1 MQIIEIQQNIEN
13 LTLSVGRK
21 PLEIM
26 PIAESGS
33 ARKYFR
39 IVTETGSLIGTYSE
53 NTEENEAFFA
63 FSRHFRDL
71 GLNVPEVLAVND
83 DKTCYLQSDF
93 GDDNLFAHVQ
103 KALATA
109 GPSTFPMVS
118 GTTKSGTTAFMDD
131 KLIELYKKALSHL
144 VKLQV
149 LGHQGLDY
157 SKAYPTECFDRQSI
171 LDDLN
176 YFKYYF
182 VKPHEEIDF
191 NETRLNRD
199 FSAFADF
206 VSQAPCDFFMYRDF
220 QSRNIMVKDN
230 DLYFIDFQ
238 GGRKG
243 PLNYDVVSLLY
254 QVKAQ
259 IPQAVRD
266 ELVLFYK
273 SELSRHL
280 NPEEVRF
287 DLYQPYFVYLR
298 LLQVLGAY
306 GFRGL
311 IQKKSHFIE
320 SIPYAL
326 KELKTWNESH
336 PLNNYPELQ
345 NVITQLSTLNSKL
358 STLNSKLPTLNSK
371 LSTLNSKLPTLNS
384 QLSTLNSQLP
394 TDPQLSTLNSKLPTL
409 NSQLTVTINS
419 FSFRKGYPNDF
430 SGNGGGFV
438 FDCRALPNPG
448 REPEFK
454 AKTGRDWE
462 VIDYLMAKPPV
473 HVFLDHVKG
482 IVSQSVENYKERHFS
497 HLMVSFGCT
506 GGQHRSVF
514 FAQTIYEWLKKTYPD
529 IHLILNHIERKIK
542 EEHNA

>member
-1 MQIIEIQQNIEN
+1 MQPIDIQSILADLTRSIGVNPIEI
-13 LTLSVGRK
+13 L
-21 PLEIM
+21 PM
-26 PIAESGS
+26 AESGS

-39 IVTETGSLIGTYSE
+39 IVTETRSLIGTYS
-53 NTEENEAFFA
+53 NNVEENEAFLTFCK
-63 FSRHFRDL
+63 HFHDI
-71 GLNVPEVLAVND
+71 GLNVPEVLAVNEEQ
-83 DKTCYLQSDF
+83 TCYLQSDF

-103 KALATA
+103 RTLTA
-109 GPSTFPMVS
+109 GGYGENVI
-118 GTTKSGTTAFMDD
+118 G
-131 KLIELYKKALSHL
+131 LYKKALQHL
-144 VKLQV
+144 VKFQC
-149 LGHQGLDY
+149 LGHHGLDY
-157 SKAYPTECFDRQSI
+157 GKAYPTPSFDRQAI

-199 FSAFADF
+199 FNAFADF
-206 VSQAPCDFFMYRDF
+206 VSQAPDGFFMYRDF
-220 QSRNIMVKDN
+220 QSRNIMVKGN

-259 IPQAVRD
+259 MPQNLRDDLIEYYKMELAHFVDPDAV
-266 ELVLFYK
+266 K
-273 SELSRHL
+273 
-280 NPEEVRF
+280 F

-326 KELKTWNESH
+326 KELRVWNETH
-336 PLNNYPELQ
+336 PLNDYPELQ
-345 NVITQLSTLNSKL
+345 NVIHQLPTLNYPLTLNSKL
-358 STLNSKLPTLNSK
+358 STPNSKL
-371 LSTLNSKLPTLNS
+371 
-384 QLSTLNSQLP
+384 
-394 TDPQLSTLNSKLPTL
+394 
-409 NSQLTVTINS
+409 TVTVNS
-419 FSFRKGYPNDF
+419 FSFKKGYPADF

-454 AKTGRDWE
+454 TKTGRDWE
-462 VIDYLMAKPPV
+462 VIDYLMAKPQV

-482 IVSQSVENYKERHFS
+482 IVSQSVDNYRERHFS

-514 FAQTIYEWLKKTYPD
+514 FAQTIYEWLKKEYPD
-529 IHLILNHIERKIK
+529 IHLKLNHIERKIM

>member
-1 MQIIEIQQNIEN
+1 MQIPDIQNILAE
-13 LTLSVGRK
+13 LTRSTGET
-21 PLEIM
+21 PNEIL

-39 IVTETGSLIGTYSE
+39 IVTDKRSLIGTYSS
-53 NTEENEAFFA
+53 NIEENEAFLC
-63 FSRHFRDL
+63 FSKHFHDL
-71 GLNVPEVLAVND
+71 GLNVPEVFAVNAER
-83 DKTCYLQSDF
+83 TCYLQSDF

-103 KALATA
+103 KALVA
-109 GPSTFPMVS
+109 GGFGENNV
-118 GTTKSGTTAFMDD
+118 
-131 KLIELYKKALSHL
+131 ELYKKALSHL

-157 SKAYPTECFDRQSI
+157 SKAYPTERFDRQAI
-171 LDDLN
+171 IDDLN

-191 NETRLNRD
+191 NETRLGKD
-199 FSAFADF
+199 FEAFADF

-220 QSRNIMVKDN
+220 QSRNIMVKDGE
-230 DLYFIDFQ
+230 LFFIDFQ

-259 IPQAVRD
+259 IPQVTRD
-266 ELVLFYK
+266 ELVENYK
-273 SELSRHL
+273 AELSQYMS
-280 NPEEVRF
+280 PDAVKF
-287 DLYQPYFVYLR
+287 DTYQPYFVYLR
-298 LLQVLGAY
+298 LMQVLGAY

-326 KELKTWNESH
+326 REIETLSKVT
-336 PLNNYPELQ
+336 PLTDYPELQ
-345 NVITQLSTLNSKL
+345 SVI
-358 STLNSKLPTLNSK
+358 
-371 LSTLNSKLPTLNS
+371 S
-384 QLSTLNSQLP
+384 QLN
-394 TDPQLSTLNSKLPTL
+394 KLDAKYAALIAPPAGK
-409 NSQLTVTINS
+409 LTVTINS
-419 FSFRKGYPNDF
+419 FSFKKGYPADF
-430 SGNGGGFV
+430 SGNGGGYV

-448 REPEFK
+448 REPQFK
-454 AKTGRDWE
+454 TKTGRDWE

-482 IVSQSVENYKERHFS
+482 IVGQSVDNYRERHFS
-497 HLMVSFGCT
+497 NLMVSFGCT

-514 FAQTIYEWLKKTYPD
+514 FAQTIYDWLKATYPD
-529 IHLILNHIERKIK
+529 IHLKLNHIERKIT

>member
-1 MQIIEIQQNIEN
+1 MQTPDIQNILAE
-13 LTLSVGRK
+13 LTRSIGETPKDIL
-21 PLEIM
+21 

-39 IVTETGSLIGTYSE
+39 IITDSKSLIGTFSS
-53 NTEENEAFFA
+53 NIEENEAFLT
-63 FSRHFRDL
+63 FSKHFHEL
-71 GLNVPEVLAVND
+71 GLNVPEVFAVNEE
-83 DKTCYLQSDF
+83 KTCYLQSDF

-103 KALATA
+103 KALMSNG
-109 GPSTFPMVS
+109 GPSTGS
-118 GTTKSGTTAFMDD
+118 GALGENV
-131 KLIELYKKALSHL
+131 IELYKKALCHL

-157 SKAYPTECFDRQSI
+157 SKAYPTERFDRQAI
-171 LDDLN
+171 IDDLN

-191 NETRLNRD
+191 NETRLGKD
-199 FSAFADF
+199 FESFADF

-220 QSRNIMVKDN
+220 QSRNIMVKDGE
-230 DLYFIDFQ
+230 LYFIDFQ

-259 IPQAVRD
+259 IPQATRD
-266 ELVLFYK
+266 ELVEYYK
-273 SELSRHL
+273 AELSQYMS
-280 NPEEVRF
+280 PEAVKF
-287 DLYQPYFVYLR
+287 DTYQPYFVYLR
-298 LLQVLGAY
+298 LMQVLGAY

-326 KELKTWNESH
+326 KELKTWNEDH
-336 PLNNYPELQ
+336 PLNKYPELQ
-345 NVITQLSTLNSKL
+345 HVLSQLSTLNYPL
-358 STLNSKLPTLNSK
+358 
-371 LSTLNSKLPTLNS
+371 TLNS
-384 QLSTLNSQLP
+384 QLSTLNSR
-394 TDPQLSTLNSKLPTL
+394 
-409 NSQLTVTINS
+409 LTVTINS
-419 FSFRKGYPNDF
+419 FSFKKGYPNDF

-454 AKTGRDWE
+454 TKTGRDWE

-497 HLMVSFGCT
+497 NLMVSFGCT

-514 FAQTIYEWLKKTYPD
+514 FAQTIYEWLKTTYPD
-529 IHLILNHIERKIK
+529 IHLKLNHIERKIT
-542 EEHNA
+542 EETGL

>member
-1 MQIIEIQQNIEN
+1 MQTPDIQNILAE
-13 LTLSVGRK
+13 LTRSISETPV
-21 PLEIM
+21 EIL
-26 PIAESGS
+26 PIAASGS
-33 ARKYFR
+33 ARKYYR
-39 IVTETGSLIGTYSE
+39 VVTDKRTLIGTYSE
-53 NTEENEAFFA
+53 NREENEAFLT
-63 FSRHFRDL
+63 FSKHFHDL
-71 GLNVPEVLAVND
+71 GLNVPEVLAVNG

-103 KALATA
+103 KSLMA
-109 GPSTFPMVS
+109 GSFGDNV
-118 GTTKSGTTAFMDD
+118 
-131 KLIELYKKALSHL
+131 IELYKKALSHL

-157 SKAYPTECFDRQSI
+157 TKAYPTERFDRQAI
-171 LDDLN
+171 IDDLN

-191 NETRLNRD
+191 NETRLGKD
-199 FSAFADF
+199 FEAFSDF

-220 QSRNIMVKDN
+220 QSRNIMVKDGE
-230 DLYFIDFQ
+230 LYFIDFQ

-254 QVKAQ
+254 QVKAR

-266 ELVLFYK
+266 ELVKYYK
-273 SELSRHL
+273 TELSQYMS
-280 NPEEVRF
+280 PEAVKF
-287 DLYQPYFVYLR
+287 DTYQPYFVYLR
-298 LLQVLGAY
+298 LMQVLGAY

-326 KELKTWNESH
+326 KEIEALSKVT
-336 PLNNYPELQ
+336 PLTAYPELQ
-345 NVITQLSTLNSKL
+345 SVI
-358 STLNSKLPTLNSK
+358 
-371 LSTLNSKLPTLNS
+371 S
-384 QLSTLNSQLP
+384 QLN
-394 TDPQLSTLNSKLPTL
+394 KLDAKYAALIAPPAGK
-409 NSQLTVTINS
+409 LTVTINS
-419 FSFRKGYPNDF
+419 FSFKKGYPADF
-430 SGNGGGFV
+430 SGNGGGYV

-448 REPEFK
+448 REPQFK
-454 AKTGRDWE
+454 TKTGRDWE

-482 IVSQSVENYKERHFS
+482 IVGQSVDNYRERHFS
-497 HLMVSFGCT
+497 NLMVSFGCT

-514 FAQTIYEWLKKTYPD
+514 FAQTIYDWLKATYPD
-529 IHLILNHIERKIK
+529 IHLKLNHIERKIT

>member
-1 MQIIEIQQNIEN
+1 MQSTDIQNILAE
-13 LTLSVGRK
+13 LTHSLSETPNDIV
-21 PLEIM
+21 
-26 PIAESGS
+26 PIAASGS
-33 ARKYFR
+33 ARKYYR
-39 IVTETGSLIGTYSE
+39 IITDKRTLIGTYSE
-53 NTEENEAFFA
+53 NTEENEAFLT
-63 FSRHFRDL
+63 FSKHFHDL
-71 GLNVPEVLAVND
+71 GLNVPEVFAVNKE
-83 DKTCYLQSDF
+83 KTCYLQSDF

-103 KALATA
+103 RSLIANG
-109 GPSTFPMVS
+109 GPSTGS
-118 GTTKSGTTAFMDD
+118 GTLTSFSENV
-131 KLIELYKKALSHL
+131 IELYKQALRHL

-149 LGHQGLDY
+149 LGHKGLDY
-157 SKAYPTECFDRQSI
+157 SKAYPTERFDRQAI
-171 LDDLN
+171 IDDLN

-191 NETRLNRD
+191 NETRLGKD
-199 FSAFADF
+199 FETFADF

-220 QSRNIMVKDN
+220 QSRNIMVKDGE
-230 DLYFIDFQ
+230 LYFIDFQ

-259 IPQAVRD
+259 IPQVVRD
-266 ELVLFYK
+266 ELIQYYK
-273 SELSRHL
+273 EELKQFVG
-280 NPEEVRF
+280 PEEVKF
-287 DLYQPYFVYLR
+287 DTYQPYFVYLR

-326 KELKTWNESH
+326 KELKTWNEKH
-336 PLNNYPELQ
+336 PLSAYPELQ
-345 NVITQLSTLNSKL
+345 NTISQLSTLNYPLPTDSKL
-358 STLNSKLPTLNSK
+358 STLNSKL
-371 LSTLNSKLPTLNS
+371 
-384 QLSTLNSQLP
+384 
-394 TDPQLSTLNSKLPTL
+394 
-409 NSQLTVTINS
+409 TVTVNS
-419 FSFRKGYPNDF
+419 FSFKKGYPNDF

-454 AKTGRDWE
+454 TKTGRDWE

-473 HVFLDHVKG
+473 HIFLDHVKA
-482 IVSQSVENYKERHFS
+482 IVGQSVDNYRERHFS
-497 HLMVSFGCT
+497 NLMLSFGCT

-514 FAQTIYEWLKKTYPD
+514 FAQTIYEWLKSTYPD
-529 IHLILNHIERKIK
+529 IHVVVNHIERKIK

>member
-1 MQIIEIQQNIEN
+1 MQPSEIQNILAE
-13 LTLSVGRK
+13 LTRSIGEAPKDIL
-21 PLEIM
+21 

-39 IVTETGSLIGTYSE
+39 IITDKRSLIGTYSS
-53 NTEENEAFFA
+53 NIEENEAFLC
-63 FSRHFRDL
+63 FSKHFHDL
-71 GLNVPEVLAVND
+71 GLNVPEVFAVNEE
-83 DKTCYLQSDF
+83 KTCYLQSDF

-103 KALATA
+103 KALMA
-109 GPSTFPMVS
+109 GGF
-118 GTTKSGTTAFMDD
+118 GENN
-131 KLIELYKKALSHL
+131 IELYKKALSHL

-149 LGHQGLDY
+149 RGHQGLDY
-157 SKAYPTECFDRQSI
+157 TKAYPTERFDRQAI
-171 LDDLN
+171 IDDLN

-191 NETRLNRD
+191 NETRLGKD
-199 FSAFADF
+199 FEAFADF

-230 DLYFIDFQ
+230 ELYFIDFQ

-266 ELVLFYK
+266 ELVQYYK
-273 SELSRHL
+273 EELKKYV
-280 NPEEVRF
+280 NPEDVGF
-287 DLYQPYFVYLR
+287 DTYQPYFVYLR
-298 LLQVLGAY
+298 LMQVLGAY

-326 KELKTWNESH
+326 HEIEALSKAT
-336 PLNNYPELQ
+336 PLTAYPELQ
-345 NVITQLSTLNSKL
+345 SVI
-358 STLNSKLPTLNSK
+358 
-371 LSTLNSKLPTLNS
+371 S
-384 QLSTLNSQLP
+384 QLNKL
-394 TDPQLSTLNSKLPTL
+394 DSKYAALIAPPAGK
-409 NSQLTVTINS
+409 LTVTINS
-419 FSFRKGYPNDF
+419 FSFKKGYPADF

-454 AKTGRDWE
+454 TKTGRDWE

-473 HVFLDHVKG
+473 HVFLDHVKAVIG
-482 IVSQSVENYKERHFS
+482 QSVDNYIERHFS
-497 HLMVSFGCT
+497 NLMVSFGCT

-514 FAQTIYEWLKKTYPD
+514 FAQTIYEWLKATYPD
-529 IHLILNHIERKIK
+529 IHLKLNHIERKIT
-542 EEHNA
+542 EETGL

>member
-1 MQIIEIQQNIEN
+1 MQTLDIQNILAE
-13 LTLSVGRK
+13 LTHSIGETPKDIL
-21 PLEIM
+21 

-39 IVTETGSLIGTYSE
+39 IITDNKSLMGTFS
-53 NTEENEAFFA
+53 NNVEENEAFLA
-63 FSRHFRDL
+63 FSKHFHDL
-71 GLNVPEVLAVND
+71 GLNVPEVFAVNEER
-83 DKTCYLQSDF
+83 TCYLQSDF

-103 KALATA
+103 KALIASS
-109 GPSTFPMVS
+109 GPSTLRGAS
-118 GTTKSGTTAFMDD
+118 GTAGSGTFTSDSRFASLRGTKQSRLDGPSTGSGTFDENV
-131 KLIELYKKALSHL
+131 IELYKKVLSHL

-157 SKAYPTECFDRQSI
+157 SKAYPTERFDRQAI
-171 LDDLN
+171 IDDLN

-191 NETRLNRD
+191 NETRLGKD
-199 FSAFADF
+199 FEAFADF

-220 QSRNIMVKDN
+220 QSRNIMVKDGE
-230 DLYFIDFQ
+230 LYFIDFQ

-259 IPQAVRD
+259 IPQAIRD
-266 ELVLFYK
+266 ELVGYYK
-273 SELSRHL
+273 TELSQYMS
-280 NPEEVRF
+280 PEAVKF
-287 DLYQPYFVYLR
+287 DTYQPYFVYLR
-298 LLQVLGAY
+298 LMQVLGAY

-326 KELKTWNESH
+326 KELKVWNEKY
-336 PLNNYPELQ
+336 PLNEYPETQ
-345 NVITQLSTLNSKL
+345 NIISQLSTLNYPLPTDSKL
-358 STLNSKLPTLNSK
+358 STLNSKL
-371 LSTLNSKLPTLNS
+371 
-384 QLSTLNSQLP
+384 
-394 TDPQLSTLNSKLPTL
+394 
-409 NSQLTVTINS
+409 TVTINS
-419 FSFRKGYPNDF
+419 FSFKKGYPADF

-454 AKTGRDWE
+454 TKTGRDWE
-462 VIDYLMAKPPV
+462 AIDYLMAKPPV

-482 IVSQSVENYKERHFS
+482 IVGQSVDNYRERHFS
-497 HLMVSFGCT
+497 NLMVSFGCT

-514 FAQTIYEWLKKTYPD
+514 FAQTIYEWLKATYPD
-529 IHLILNHIERKIK
+529 IHLKLNHIERKIT
-542 EEHNA
+542 EETSL

>member
-1 MQIIEIQQNIEN
+1 MQPIEIQNILAE
-13 LTLSVGRK
+13 LTRSIGET
-21 PLEIM
+21 PIEIL
-26 PIAESGS
+26 PIAASGS
-33 ARKYFR
+33 ARKYYR
-39 IVTETGSLIGTYSE
+39 IFTERRSMIGTYSE
-53 NTEENEAFFA
+53 NTEETKAFLA
-63 FSRHFRDL
+63 FSRHFHDL
-71 GLNVPEVLAVND
+71 GLNVPEVFAVNKE
-83 DKTCYLQSDF
+83 KTCYLQSDF

-103 KALATA
+103 KSLMANV
-109 GPSTFPMVS
+109 GPSTGSETLISLGENV
-118 GTTKSGTTAFMDD
+118 
-131 KLIELYKKALSHL
+131 IELYKKALKHL
-144 VKLQV
+144 VRFQCI
-149 LGHQGLDY
+149 GHQGLDY
-157 SKAYPTECFDRQSI
+157 SKAYPTERFDRQGI

-182 VKPHEEIDF
+182 VKPHEEIEF
-191 NETRLNRD
+191 NEARLGKD
-199 FSAFADF
+199 FEAFADF

-230 DLYFIDFQ
+230 ELYFIDFQ

-259 IPQAVRD
+259 MPQATRD
-266 ELVLFYK
+266 ELIQYYK
-273 SELSRHL
+273 EELKPFV
-280 NPEEVRF
+280 NPDEVKF

-320 SIPYAL
+320 SIPFAL
-326 KELKTWNESH
+326 KELKTWNEKH
-336 PLNNYPELQ
+336 PLTDYPELQ
-345 NVITQLSTLNSKL
+345 HILSQLSTLNY
-358 STLNSKLPTLNSK
+358 PT
-371 LSTLNSKLPTLNS
+371 TLNS
-384 QLSTLNSQLP
+384 QLSTLNS
-394 TDPQLSTLNSKLPTL
+394 KLTI
-409 NSQLTVTINS
+409 TINS

-454 AKTGRDWE
+454 TKTGRDWE

-514 FAQTIYEWLKKTYPD
+514 FAQTIYEWLKTAYPD
-529 IHLILNHIERKIK
+529 INLKLNHIERKIK
-542 EEHNA
+542 EERNA

>member
-1 MQIIEIQQNIEN
+1 MQSNEIQNILAE
-13 LTLSVGRK
+13 LTRSLDETPIDIV
-21 PLEIM
+21 
-26 PIAESGS
+26 PIAASGS
-33 ARKYFR
+33 ARKYYR
-39 IVTETGSLIGTYSE
+39 IVTEKRTLIGTYSE
-53 NTEENEAFFA
+53 NTEENEAFLT
-63 FSRHFRDL
+63 FSKHFHDL
-71 GLNVPEVLAVND
+71 GLNVPEVFAVNEE
-83 DKTCYLQSDF
+83 KTCYLQSDF

-103 KALATA
+103 RSLMASSF
-109 GPSTFPMVS
+109 GENV
-118 GTTKSGTTAFMDD
+118 
-131 KLIELYKKALSHL
+131 IELYKKALSHL

-149 LGHQGLDY
+149 LGHKDLDY
-157 SKAYPTECFDRQSI
+157 SKAYPTERFDRQAI

-191 NETRLNRD
+191 NETRLGKD
-199 FSAFADF
+199 FEAFADF

-220 QSRNIMVKDN
+220 QSRNIMVKD
-230 DLYFIDFQ
+230 DELYFIDFQ

-259 IPQAVRD
+259 IPQPVRD
-266 ELVLFYK
+266 ALIQYYKEELKQFV
-273 SELSRHL
+273 
-280 NPEEVRF
+280 NPEEVKF
-287 DLYQPYFVYLR
+287 DTYQPYFVYLR

-326 KELKTWNESH
+326 KEIQALAKAQPMND
-336 PLNNYPELQ
+336 YPELQ
-345 NVITQLSTLNSKL
+345 HIIQQFGKIEQRYQTILQP
-358 STLNSKLPTLNSK
+358 PTGK
-371 LSTLNSKLPTLNS
+371 
-384 QLSTLNSQLP
+384 
-394 TDPQLSTLNSKLPTL
+394 
-409 NSQLTVTINS
+409 LTVTVNS
-419 FSFRKGYPNDF
+419 FSFKKGYPNDF

-454 AKTGRDWE
+454 TKTGRDWE

-473 HVFLDHVKG
+473 HVFLDHVKA
-482 IVSQSVENYKERHFS
+482 IVGQSVDNYRERHFS
-497 HLMVSFGCT
+497 NLMVSFGCT

-514 FAQTIYEWLKKTYPD
+514 FAQTIYEWLKTTYPD
-529 IHLILNHIERKIK
+529 IHIIVNHIERKIK

>member
-1 MQIIEIQQNIEN
+1 MQPTEIQNILAE
-13 LTLSVGRK
+13 LTRSLGEMPVDI
-21 PLEIM
+21 L
-26 PIAESGS
+26 PIAASGS
-33 ARKYFR
+33 ARKYYR
-39 IVTETGSLIGTYSE
+39 ILTDKRTLIGTYSE
-53 NTEENEAFFA
+53 NTEENEAFLT
-63 FSRHFRDL
+63 FSKHFHDL
-71 GLNVPEVLAVND
+71 GLNVPEVFAVNEY
-83 DKTCYLQSDF
+83 KTCYLQSDF

-103 KALATA
+103 RSLVTV
-109 GPSTFPMVS
+109 GPSTLRQAQGS
-118 GTTKSGTTAFMDD
+118 GT
-131 KLIELYKKALSHL
+131 LIELYKKALSHL

-149 LGHQGLDY
+149 LGHKGLDY
-157 SKAYPTECFDRQSI
+157 SKAFPTERFDRQSI

-191 NETRLNRD
+191 NETRLGKD
-199 FSAFADF
+199 FEAFADF

-220 QSRNIMVKDN
+220 QSRNIMVKDGE
-230 DLYFIDFQ
+230 LYFIDFQ

-259 IPQAVRD
+259 IPQSIRD
-266 ELVLFYK
+266 ELIHYYK
-273 SELSRHL
+273 EELKQFVD
-280 NPEEVRF
+280 PEEVKF
-287 DLYQPYFVYLR
+287 DTYQPYFVYLR

-345 NVITQLSTLNSKL
+345 KVISQLSTLNYPTDSKL
-358 STLNSKLPTLNSK
+358 STLNSKL
-371 LSTLNSKLPTLNS
+371 
-384 QLSTLNSQLP
+384 
-394 TDPQLSTLNSKLPTL
+394 
-409 NSQLTVTINS
+409 TVTINS
-419 FSFRKGYPNDF
+419 FSFKKGYPNDF

-454 AKTGRDWE
+454 TKTGRDWE

-473 HVFLDHVKG
+473 HVFLDHVKA
-482 IVSQSVENYKERHFS
+482 IVGQSVDNYRERHFS
-497 HLMVSFGCT
+497 NLMVSFGCT

-514 FAQTIYEWLKKTYPD
+514 FAQTIYDWLKATYPD
-529 IHLILNHIERKIK
+529 IHVVVNHIERKIK

>member
-1 MQIIEIQQNIEN
+1 MQPSEIQNILAE
-13 LTLSVGRK
+13 LTRSIGET
-21 PLEIM
+21 PTEIL
-26 PIAESGS
+26 PIAASGS
-33 ARKYFR
+33 ARKYYR
-39 IVTETGSLIGTYSE
+39 IITDKRTLIGTYSE
-53 NTEENEAFFA
+53 NTEENEAFLT
-63 FSRHFRDL
+63 FSKHFHDL
-71 GLNVPEVLAVND
+71 GLNVPEVFAVNSE
-83 DKTCYLQSDF
+83 KTCYLQSDF

-103 KALATA
+103 RSLIV
-109 GPSTFPMVS
+109 GGFGENV
-118 GTTKSGTTAFMDD
+118 
-131 KLIELYKKALSHL
+131 IELYKKVLSHL

-157 SKAYPTECFDRQSI
+157 SKAYPTERFDRQAI
-171 LDDLN
+171 IDDLN

-191 NETRLNRD
+191 NETRLGKD
-199 FSAFADF
+199 FEAFADF

-220 QSRNIMVKDN
+220 QSRNIMVKDGV
-230 DLYFIDFQ
+230 LYFIDFQ

-259 IPQAVRD
+259 IPQPVRD
-266 ELVLFYK
+266 ELIQYYK
-273 SELSRHL
+273 EELKHFV
-280 NPEEVRF
+280 NPEEVKF
-287 DLYQPYFVYLR
+287 DTYQPYFVYLR

-326 KELKTWNESH
+326 KELKIWNEKH
-336 PLNNYPELQ
+336 PLNHYPELQ
-345 NVITQLSTLNSKL
+345 NVISRLSTLNYPTDSQLSTLNSK
-358 STLNSKLPTLNSK
+358 
-371 LSTLNSKLPTLNS
+371 
-384 QLSTLNSQLP
+384 
-394 TDPQLSTLNSKLPTL
+394 
-409 NSQLTVTINS
+409 LTVTINS

-430 SGNGGGFV
+430 SSNGGGFV

-454 AKTGRDWE
+454 TKTGLDWE
-462 VIDYLMAKPPV
+462 VIDYLTAKPPV

-482 IVSQSVENYKERHFS
+482 IVSQSVDNYIERHFS
-497 HLMVSFGCT
+497 NLMISFGCT

-529 IHLILNHIERKIK
+529 IHLKLNHIERKIT
-542 EEHNA
+542 EETGL

>member
-1 MQIIEIQQNIEN
+1 MQTTDIQNILAE
-13 LTLSVGRK
+13 LTHSIGETPKDIL
-21 PLEIM
+21 
-26 PIAESGS
+26 PIAASGS
-33 ARKYFR
+33 ARKYYR
-39 IVTETGSLIGTYSE
+39 IVTENRSLIGTYSS
-53 NTEENEAFFA
+53 NIEENEAFLTFCE
-63 FSRHFRDL
+63 HFHEL
-71 GLNVPEVLAVND
+71 NLNVPEVYAVNEEHS
-83 DKTCYLQSDF
+83 CYLQSDF

-103 KALATA
+103 KALQ
-109 GPSTFPMVS
+109 S
-118 GTTKSGTTAFMDD
+118 GGYGENTIRLF
-131 KLIELYKKALSHL
+131 KKALSHL
-144 VKLQV
+144 VKFQC

-157 SKAYPTECFDRQSI
+157 SKAYPTPSFDRQSI
-171 LDDLN
+171 IDDLN

-182 VKPHEEIDF
+182 LKPHEEIDF
-191 NETRLNRD
+191 NETRLDKD

-206 VSQAPCDFFMYRDF
+206 VSKAPNDFFMYRDF

-238 GGRKG
+238 GGRRG

-266 ELVLFYK
+266 ELIDYYK
-273 SELSRHL
+273 TELAQYV
-280 NPEEVRF
+280 NPDEVKF

-326 KELKTWNESH
+326 KELTMWNENH
-336 PLNNYPELQ
+336 PLTDYPELQ
-345 NVITQLSTLNSKL
+345 NVISKL
-358 STLNSKLPTLNSK
+358 STINYKLPTPNSK
-371 LSTLNSKLPTLNS
+371 
-384 QLSTLNSQLP
+384 
-394 TDPQLSTLNSKLPTL
+394 
-409 NSQLTVTINS
+409 LTVTINS
-419 FSFRKGYPNDF
+419 FSFKKGYPDDF

-454 AKTGRDWE
+454 TKTGRDWE
-462 VIDYLMAKPPV
+462 VIDYLMAKPQV
-473 HVFLDHVKG
+473 HVFLDHVKA
-482 IVSQSVENYKERHFS
+482 IVSQSVDNYIERHFS
-497 HLMVSFGCT
+497 NLMISFGCT

-514 FAQTIYEWLKKTYPD
+514 FAQTIYEWLKAAYPD
-529 IHLILNHIERKIK
+529 INLKLNHIERKIT
-542 EEHNA
+542 EERNV

>member
-1 MQIIEIQQNIEN
+1 MQAPDIQNILAE
-13 LTLSVGRK
+13 LTRSIGETPKDIL
-21 PLEIM
+21 

-39 IVTETGSLIGTYSE
+39 IITDSKSLIGTYSS
-53 NTEENEAFFA
+53 NIEENEAFLC
-63 FSRHFRDL
+63 FSKHFHDL
-71 GLNVPEVLAVND
+71 GLNVPEVFAVNEE
-83 DKTCYLQSDF
+83 KTCYLQSDF

-103 KALATA
+103 KALMSNG
-109 GPSTFPMVS
+109 GPSTGS
-118 GTTKSGTTAFMDD
+118 GTLASYSENV
-131 KLIELYKKALSHL
+131 INLYKKALGHL

-157 SKAYPTECFDRQSI
+157 SKAYPTERFDRQAI
-171 LDDLN
+171 IDDLN

-191 NETRLNRD
+191 NETRLGKD
-199 FSAFADF
+199 FEAFADF

-230 DLYFIDFQ
+230 ELYFIDFQ

-259 IPQAVRD
+259 IPQAIRD
-266 ELVLFYK
+266 KLVEYYK
-273 SELSRHL
+273 AELSQYMS
-280 NPEEVRF
+280 PEAVKF
-287 DLYQPYFVYLR
+287 DSYQPYFVYLR
-298 LLQVLGAY
+298 LMQVLGAY

-326 KELKTWNESH
+326 KELKTWNEAH
-336 PLNNYPELQ
+336 PLNKYPELQ
-345 NVITQLSTLNSKL
+345 HVLSQLSTLNYPL
-358 STLNSKLPTLNSK
+358 
-371 LSTLNSKLPTLNS
+371 TLNS
-384 QLSTLNSQLP
+384 QLSTLNA
-394 TDPQLSTLNSKLPTL
+394 K
-409 NSQLTVTINS
+409 LTVTINS
-419 FSFRKGYPNDF
+419 FSFKKGYPNDF

-454 AKTGRDWE
+454 TKTGRDWE

-482 IVSQSVENYKERHFS
+482 IVGQSVDNYRERHFS
-497 HLMVSFGCT
+497 NLMVSFGCT

-514 FAQTIYEWLKKTYPD
+514 FAQTIYEWLKATYPD
-529 IHLILNHIERKIK
+529 IHLKLNHIERKIT
-542 EEHNA
+542 EETGL

>member
-1 MQIIEIQQNIEN
+1 MQTTDIQNILAKLTHSIGETPIEI
-13 LTLSVGRK
+13 L
-21 PLEIM
+21 
-26 PIAESGS
+26 PIAASGS
-33 ARKYFR
+33 ARKYYR
-39 IVTETGSLIGTYSE
+39 IVTDKRSVIGTYSE
-53 NTEENEAFFA
+53 NTEENEAFIA
-63 FSRHFRDL
+63 FSQHFHDL
-71 GLNVPEVLAVND
+71 GLNVPEVFAVNE

-103 KALATA
+103 KSLMA
-109 GPSTFPMVS
+109 GGLGENV
-118 GTTKSGTTAFMDD
+118 
-131 KLIELYKKALSHL
+131 IQLYKQALKHL
-144 VKLQV
+144 VKFQYI
-149 LGHQGLDY
+149 GHQGLDY
-157 SKAYPTECFDRQSI
+157 SKAYPTPSFDRQAI

-191 NETRLNRD
+191 NETRLDKD

-206 VSQAPCDFFMYRDF
+206 VSKAPNDFFMYRDF

-230 DLYFIDFQ
+230 ELYFIDFQ
-238 GGRKG
+238 GGRRG

-266 ELVLFYK
+266 ELIDYYK
-273 SELSRHL
+273 TELAQYV
-280 NPEEVRF
+280 NPEAIKF

-326 KELKTWNESH
+326 KELTVWNKNH
-336 PLNNYPELQ
+336 PLTDYPELQ
-345 NVITQLSTLNSKL
+345 NVISKL
-358 STLNSKLPTLNSK
+358 STINYKLPTLNSK
-371 LSTLNSKLPTLNS
+371 
-384 QLSTLNSQLP
+384 
-394 TDPQLSTLNSKLPTL
+394 
-409 NSQLTVTINS
+409 LTVTINS
-419 FSFRKGYPNDF
+419 FSFKKGYPNDF

-454 AKTGRDWE
+454 TKTGRDWE
-462 VIDYLMAKPPV
+462 VIDYLMAKPQV
-473 HVFLDHVKG
+473 HVFFDHVKA
-482 IVSQSVENYKERHFS
+482 IVSQSVDNYIERHFS
-497 HLMVSFGCT
+497 NLMVSFGCT

-514 FAQTIYEWLKKTYPD
+514 FAQTIYEWLKSTYPD
-529 IHLILNHIERKIK
+529 INLKLNHIERKIT
-542 EEHNA
+542 EERSV

>member
-1 MQIIEIQQNIEN
+1 MQTPDIQNILAE
-13 LTLSVGRK
+13 LTRSIGETPK
-21 PLEIM
+21 EIL

-39 IVTETGSLIGTYSE
+39 IITDNKSLIGTFS
-53 NTEENEAFFA
+53 NNVEENEAFLA
-63 FSRHFRDL
+63 FSKHFHDL
-71 GLNVPEVLAVND
+71 GLNVPEVFAINEE
-83 DKTCYLQSDF
+83 KTCYLQSDF

-103 KALATA
+103 KALMANV
-109 GPSTFPMVS
+109 GPSTSS
-118 GTTKSGTTAFMDD
+118 GTLVTYSENV
-131 KLIELYKKALSHL
+131 IELYKKALSHL

-157 SKAYPTECFDRQSI
+157 SKAYPTERFDRQAI
-171 LDDLN
+171 IDDLN

-191 NETRLNRD
+191 NETRLGKD
-199 FSAFADF
+199 FEAFADF

-220 QSRNIMVKDN
+220 QSRNIMVKDGE
-230 DLYFIDFQ
+230 LYFIDFQ

-259 IPQAVRD
+259 IPQAIRD
-266 ELVLFYK
+266 ELVNYYK
-273 SELSRHL
+273 AELSQYMS
-280 NPEEVRF
+280 PEAVKF
-287 DLYQPYFVYLR
+287 DTYQPYFVYLR
-298 LLQVLGAY
+298 LMQVLGAY

-326 KELKTWNESH
+326 REIEALSKAT
-336 PLNNYPELQ
+336 PLTAYPELQ
-345 NVITQLSTLNSKL
+345 SVI
-358 STLNSKLPTLNSK
+358 
-371 LSTLNSKLPTLNS
+371 S
-384 QLSTLNSQLP
+384 QLN
-394 TDPQLSTLNSKLPTL
+394 KLDAKYAALIAPPAGK
-409 NSQLTVTINS
+409 LTVTINS
-419 FSFRKGYPNDF
+419 FSFKKGYPADF

-454 AKTGRDWE
+454 TKTGRDWE

-482 IVSQSVENYKERHFS
+482 IVGQSVDNYRERHFS
-497 HLMVSFGCT
+497 NLMISFGCT

-514 FAQTIYEWLKKTYPD
+514 FAQTIYEWLKATYPD
-529 IHLILNHIERKIK
+529 IHLKLNHIERKIT
-542 EEHNA
+542 EETGL

>member
-1 MQIIEIQQNIEN
+1 MQTPDIQNILAE
-13 LTLSVGRK
+13 LTHFIGET
-21 PLEIM
+21 PMEIL
-26 PIAESGS
+26 PIAASGS
-33 ARKYFR
+33 ARKYYR
-39 IVTETGSLIGTYSE
+39 IVTDKRTLIGTYSE
-53 NTEENEAFFA
+53 NTEENEAFLT
-63 FSRHFRDL
+63 FSRHFHDL
-71 GLNVPEVLAVND
+71 GLNVPEVFAVNG

-93 GDDNLFAHVQ
+93 GDDNLFEHVQ
-103 KALATA
+103 KSLMAE
-109 GPSTFPMVS
+109 GFGENV
-118 GTTKSGTTAFMDD
+118 
-131 KLIELYKKALSHL
+131 IQLYKQALKHL

-149 LGHQGLDY
+149 LGHKGLDY
-157 SKAYPTECFDRQSI
+157 SKAYPTERFDRQAI
-171 LDDLN
+171 IDDLN

-191 NETRLNRD
+191 NETRLGKD
-199 FSAFADF
+199 FEAFADF

-230 DLYFIDFQ
+230 ELYFIDFQ

-243 PLNYDVVSLLY
+243 PLNYDMVSLLY

-266 ELVLFYK
+266 ELIQYYK
-273 SELSRHL
+273 EELKQFV
-280 NPEEVRF
+280 NPEEVKF
-287 DLYQPYFVYLR
+287 DTYQPYFVYLR

-326 KELKTWNESH
+326 KELRTWSENH
-336 PLNNYPELQ
+336 PLKEYPELQ
-345 NVITQLSTLNSKL
+345 KVISQLSTLNYPTDSQLSTLNSKL
-358 STLNSKLPTLNSK
+358 
-371 LSTLNSKLPTLNS
+371 
-384 QLSTLNSQLP
+384 
-394 TDPQLSTLNSKLPTL
+394 
-409 NSQLTVTINS
+409 TVTVNS
-419 FSFRKGYPNDF
+419 FSFKKGYPNDF

-454 AKTGRDWE
+454 TKTGLDWE

-473 HVFLDHVKG
+473 HVFLDHVKA
-482 IVSQSVENYKERHFS
+482 IVGQSVDNYRERHFS
-497 HLMVSFGCT
+497 NLMVSFGCT

-514 FAQTIYEWLKKTYPD
+514 FAQTIYEWLKATYPD
-529 IHLILNHIERKIK
+529 IHVVLNHIERKIK
-542 EEHNA
+542 EEYNA

>member
-1 MQIIEIQQNIEN
+1 MQAPDIQNILADLTRSIGETPYEIQ
-13 LTLSVGRK
+13 
-21 PLEIM
+21 

-33 ARKYFR
+33 ARKYYR
-39 IVTETGSLIGTYSE
+39 VITEKSSMIGTYSS
-53 NTEENEAFFA
+53 NIEENEAFLA
-63 FSRHFRDL
+63 FSKHFHDL
-71 GLNVPEVLAVND
+71 GLNVPEVFAVN
-83 DKTCYLQSDF
+83 KERTCYLQNDF

-103 KALATA
+103 KSLMANNVSDLRQAQGPLDN
-109 GPSTFPMVS
+109 GPSTGS
-118 GTTKSGTTAFMDD
+118 GTLLS
-131 KLIELYKKALSHL
+131 LYKKALSHL

-157 SKAYPTECFDRQSI
+157 TKAYPTERFDRQAI
-171 LDDLN
+171 IDDLN

-191 NETRLNRD
+191 NETRLGKD
-199 FSAFADF
+199 FEAFADF

-220 QSRNIMVKDN
+220 QSRNIMVKDGE
-230 DLYFIDFQ
+230 LYFIDFQ
-238 GGRKG
+238 GGRQG

-259 IPQAVRD
+259 IPQATRD
-266 ELVLFYK
+266 ELVNYYK
-273 SELSRHL
+273 AELSQYMS
-280 NPEEVRF
+280 PGAVKF
-287 DLYQPYFVYLR
+287 DTYQPYFVYLR
-298 LLQVLGAY
+298 LMQVLGAY

-326 KELKTWNESH
+326 REIETLSKAT
-336 PLNNYPELQ
+336 PLTAYPELQ
-345 NVITQLSTLNSKL
+345 SVI
-358 STLNSKLPTLNSK
+358 
-371 LSTLNSKLPTLNS
+371 S
-384 QLSTLNSQLP
+384 QLN
-394 TDPQLSTLNSKLPTL
+394 KLDTKYAALIAPPAGK
-409 NSQLTVTINS
+409 LTVIINS
-419 FSFRKGYPNDF
+419 FSFKKGYPTDF

-454 AKTGRDWE
+454 TKTGRDWE

-473 HVFLDHVKG
+473 HVFLNHVKG
-482 IVSQSVENYKERHFS
+482 IVGQSVDNYRERHFS
-497 HLMVSFGCT
+497 NLMVSFGCT

-514 FAQTIYEWLKKTYPD
+514 FAQTIYEWLKTTYPD
-529 IHLILNHIERKIK
+529 IHLKLNHIERKIT

>member
-1 MQIIEIQQNIEN
+1 MQTPDIQNILAE
-13 LTLSVGRK
+13 LTRSIGETPKDIL
-21 PLEIM
+21 

-39 IVTETGSLIGTYSE
+39 IITWHGSLIGTYSS
-53 NTEENEAFFA
+53 NIEENKAFLA
-63 FSRHFRDL
+63 FSKHFHEL
-71 GLNVPEVLAVND
+71 GLNVPEVFAVNEER
-83 DKTCYLQSDF
+83 TCYLQSDF

-103 KALATA
+103 KALMSNG
-109 GPSTFPMVS
+109 GPSTLREAS
-118 GTTKSGTTAFMDD
+118 GTAGSGTLASYSENV
-131 KLIELYKKALSHL
+131 INLYKKALSHL
-144 VKLQV
+144 VKLQA

-157 SKAYPTECFDRQSI
+157 SKAYPTERFDRQAI
-171 LDDLN
+171 IDDLN

-182 VKPHEEIDF
+182 VKPHEGIDF
-191 NETRLNRD
+191 NETRLGKD
-199 FSAFADF
+199 FEAFADF

-220 QSRNIMVKDN
+220 QSRNIMVKDGE
-230 DLYFIDFQ
+230 LYFIDFQ

-259 IPQAVRD
+259 IPQATRD
-266 ELVLFYK
+266 ELVEYYK
-273 SELSRHL
+273 AELSQYMS
-280 NPEEVRF
+280 PEAVKF
-287 DLYQPYFVYLR
+287 DTYQPYFVYLR
-298 LLQVLGAY
+298 LMQVLGAY

-326 KELKTWNESH
+326 KELKTWNEAH
-336 PLNNYPELQ
+336 PLNKYPELQ
-345 NVITQLSTLNSKL
+345 HVLSQLSTLNYPL
-358 STLNSKLPTLNSK
+358 
-371 LSTLNSKLPTLNS
+371 TLNS
-384 QLSTLNSQLP
+384 QLSTLNSR
-394 TDPQLSTLNSKLPTL
+394 
-409 NSQLTVTINS
+409 LTVTINS
-419 FSFRKGYPNDF
+419 FSFKKGYPNDF

-454 AKTGRDWE
+454 TKTGRDWE

-482 IVSQSVENYKERHFS
+482 IVGQSVDNYRKRHFS
-497 HLMVSFGCT
+497 NLMVSFGCT

-514 FAQTIYEWLKKTYPD
+514 FAQTIYEWLKTTYPD
-529 IHLILNHIERKIK
+529 IHLKLNHIERKIT
-542 EEHNA
+542 EETGL

>member
-1 MQIIEIQQNIEN
+1 MQTPDIQNILAE
-13 LTLSVGRK
+13 LTRSLGETPNDIV
-21 PLEIM
+21 
-26 PIAESGS
+26 PIAASGS
-33 ARKYFR
+33 ARKYYR
-39 IVTETGSLIGTYSE
+39 IVTDKRTLIGTYSE
-53 NTEENEAFFA
+53 NTEENKAFLT
-63 FSRHFRDL
+63 FSKHFHDL
-71 GLNVPEVLAVND
+71 GLNVPEVFAVNAEQ
-83 DKTCYLQSDF
+83 TCYLQSDF

-103 KALATA
+103 KALIANG
-109 GPSTFPMVS
+109 GPSTGS
-118 GTTKSGTTAFMDD
+118 GT
-131 KLIELYKKALSHL
+131 LIELYKKALSHL

-149 LGHQGLDY
+149 LGHKGLDY
-157 SKAYPTECFDRQSI
+157 SKAYPTERFDRQAI
-171 LDDLN
+171 IDDLN

-191 NETRLNRD
+191 NETRLGKD
-199 FSAFADF
+199 FQAFADF

-220 QSRNIMVKDN
+220 QSRNIMVKDGE
-230 DLYFIDFQ
+230 LYFIDFQ

-259 IPQAVRD
+259 IPQSVRD
-266 ELVLFYK
+266 ELIQYYK
-273 SELSRHL
+273 EELKQFVD
-280 NPEEVRF
+280 PEEVKF

-311 IQKKSHFIE
+311 IQKKLHFIE

-326 KELKTWNESH
+326 KELKTWNEKN
-336 PLNNYPELQ
+336 PLNAYPELQ
-345 NVITQLSTLNSKL
+345 NIITQLSSLNYPPTPNSQLLTPNSKL
-358 STLNSKLPTLNSK
+358 
-371 LSTLNSKLPTLNS
+371 
-384 QLSTLNSQLP
+384 
-394 TDPQLSTLNSKLPTL
+394 
-409 NSQLTVTINS
+409 TVTVNS
-419 FSFRKGYPNDF
+419 FSFKKGYPNDF

-454 AKTGRDWE
+454 TKTGRDWE

-473 HVFLDHVKG
+473 HVFLDHVKA
-482 IVSQSVENYKERHFS
+482 IVGQSVDNYRERHFS
-497 HLMVSFGCT
+497 NLMVSFGCT

-514 FAQTIYEWLKKTYPD
+514 FAQTIYEWLKATYPD
-529 IHLILNHIERKIK
+529 IHVVVNHIERKIK

>member
-1 MQIIEIQQNIEN
+1 MQTPDIQNILAD
-13 LTLSVGRK
+13 LTRSIGETPK
-21 PLEIM
+21 EIL

-39 IVTETGSLIGTYSE
+39 IITDNKSLIGTYS
-53 NTEENEAFFA
+53 NNVEENEAFLT
-63 FSRHFRDL
+63 FSKHFHDL
-71 GLNVPEVLAVND
+71 GLNVPEIFAVNVER
-83 DKTCYLQSDF
+83 TCYLQSDF
-93 GDDNLFAHVQ
+93 GDDNLFAYVQ
-103 KALATA
+103 KALIAA
-109 GPSTFPMVS
+109 GPSTGSRALASDCRFAS
-118 GTTKSGTTAFMDD
+118 LRGTKQSRVDCPSTGSETLATYSENVIK
-131 KLIELYKKALSHL
+131 LYKKALCNL

-149 LGHQGLDY
+149 LGHKGMDY
-157 SKAYPTECFDRQSI
+157 SKAYPTERFDRQAI
-171 LDDLN
+171 IDDLN

-182 VKPHEEIDF
+182 IKPHEEIDF
-191 NETRLNRD
+191 NETRLGKD
-199 FSAFADF
+199 FEAFADF

-220 QSRNIMVKDN
+220 QSRNIMVKDG

-259 IPQAVRD
+259 IPQAIRD
-266 ELVLFYK
+266 ELVGYYK
-273 SELSRHL
+273 AELSQHIS
-280 NPEEVRF
+280 PEAVKF
-287 DLYQPYFVYLR
+287 DTYQPYFVYLR
-298 LLQVLGAY
+298 LMQVLGAY

-326 KELKTWNESH
+326 REIEALSKAT
-336 PLNNYPELQ
+336 PLTAYPELQ
-345 NVITQLSTLNSKL
+345 SVI
-358 STLNSKLPTLNSK
+358 
-371 LSTLNSKLPTLNS
+371 S
-384 QLSTLNSQLP
+384 QLN
-394 TDPQLSTLNSKLPTL
+394 KLDAKYAALIAPPAGK
-409 NSQLTVTINS
+409 LTVTINS
-419 FSFRKGYPNDF
+419 FSFKKGYPADF

-454 AKTGRDWE
+454 TKTGRDWE

-482 IVSQSVENYKERHFS
+482 IIGQSVDNYRERHFS
-497 HLMVSFGCT
+497 NLMVSFGCT

-514 FAQTIYEWLKKTYPD
+514 FAQTIYEWLKATYPD
-529 IHLILNHIERKIK
+529 IHLKLNHIERKIT
-542 EEHNA
+542 EETGL

>member
-1 MQIIEIQQNIEN
+1 MQTPDIQNKLAE
-13 LTLSVGRK
+13 LTRSIGET
-21 PLEIM
+21 PMDIP
-26 PIAESGS
+26 PIAASGS

-39 IVTETGSLIGTYSE
+39 IITDQRSLIGTFS
-53 NTEENEAFFA
+53 NNIEENEAFLT
-63 FSRHFRDL
+63 FSKHFHDL
-71 GLNVPEVLAVND
+71 GLNVPEVFAVNEE
-83 DKTCYLQSDF
+83 KTCYLQSDF

-103 KALATA
+103 KALMANNVSA
-109 GPSTFPMVS
+109 LRQAQGPLDNGPSTGS
-118 GTTKSGTTAFMDD
+118 GTLGENV
-131 KLIELYKKALSHL
+131 IELYKKALSHL

-157 SKAYPTECFDRQSI
+157 TKAYPTERFDRQAI
-171 LDDLN
+171 IDDLN

-191 NETRLNRD
+191 NETRLGKD
-199 FSAFADF
+199 FEAFADF

-220 QSRNIMVKDN
+220 QSRNIMVKDGE
-230 DLYFIDFQ
+230 LYFIDFQ

-259 IPQAVRD
+259 IPQDTRD
-266 ELVLFYK
+266 ELVNYYK
-273 SELSRHL
+273 AELSQYMS
-280 NPEEVRF
+280 PEAVKF
-287 DLYQPYFVYLR
+287 DTYQPYFVYLR
-298 LLQVLGAY
+298 LMQVLGAY

-326 KELKTWNESH
+326 KDLRIWNEKN
-336 PLNNYPELQ
+336 PLNAYPELQ
-345 NVITQLSTLNSKL
+345 HVLSQLSTLNYPLPTDSKL
-358 STLNSKLPTLNSK
+358 STLNSK
-371 LSTLNSKLPTLNS
+371 
-384 QLSTLNSQLP
+384 
-394 TDPQLSTLNSKLPTL
+394 
-409 NSQLTVTINS
+409 LTVTINS

-454 AKTGRDWE
+454 TKTGRDWE

-497 HLMVSFGCT
+497 NLMISFGCT

-514 FAQTIYEWLKKTYPD
+514 FAQTIYEWLKATYPD
-529 IHLILNHIERKIK
+529 IHLKLNHIERKIT
-542 EEHNA
+542 EETGL

>member
-1 MQIIEIQQNIEN
+1 MQPIEIQNILAE
-13 LTLSVGRK
+13 LTRSIGET
-21 PLEIM
+21 PIEIL
-26 PIAESGS
+26 PIAASGS
-33 ARKYFR
+33 ARKYYR
-39 IVTETGSLIGTYSE
+39 IFTERRSMIGTYSE
-53 NTEENEAFFA
+53 NTEENKAFLA
-63 FSRHFRDL
+63 FSKHFHNL
-71 GLNVPEVLAVND
+71 GLNVPEVFAVN
-83 DKTCYLQSDF
+83 KEKNCYLQSDF

-103 KALATA
+103 KSLMANV
-109 GPSTFPMVS
+109 GPSTGSETLISLGENV
-118 GTTKSGTTAFMDD
+118 
-131 KLIELYKKALSHL
+131 IELYKKALKHL
-144 VKLQV
+144 VRFQCI
-149 LGHQGLDY
+149 GHQGLDY
-157 SKAYPTECFDRQSI
+157 SKAYPTERFDRQGI

-182 VKPHEEIDF
+182 VKPHEEIEF
-191 NETRLNRD
+191 NEARLGKD
-199 FSAFADF
+199 FEAFADF

-230 DLYFIDFQ
+230 ELYFIDFQ

-259 IPQAVRD
+259 MPQATRD
-266 ELVLFYK
+266 ELIQYYK
-273 SELSRHL
+273 EELKPFV
-280 NPEEVRF
+280 NPDEVKF

-320 SIPYAL
+320 SIPFAL
-326 KELKTWNESH
+326 KELKTWNEKH
-336 PLNNYPELQ
+336 PLTDYPELQ
-345 NVITQLSTLNSKL
+345 HVLSQLSTLNY
-358 STLNSKLPTLNSK
+358 PT
-371 LSTLNSKLPTLNS
+371 TLNS
-384 QLSTLNSQLP
+384 QLSTLNS
-394 TDPQLSTLNSKLPTL
+394 K
-409 NSQLTVTINS
+409 LTVTINS

-454 AKTGRDWE
+454 TKTGRDWE

-514 FAQTIYEWLKKTYPD
+514 FAQTIYEWLKTAYPD
-529 IHLILNHIERKIK
+529 INLKLNHIERKIK

>member
-1 MQIIEIQQNIEN
+1 MQTTDIQSILAE
-13 LTLSVGRK
+13 LIRSIGETPKDIL
-21 PLEIM
+21 

-39 IVTETGSLIGTYSE
+39 IITDNKSLMGTFS
-53 NTEENEAFFA
+53 NNVEENEAFLA
-63 FSRHFRDL
+63 FSKHFHDL
-71 GLNVPEVLAVND
+71 GLNVPEVFAVNEER
-83 DKTCYLQSDF
+83 TCYLQSDF

-103 KALATA
+103 KALIASSDPSTLRGASGTA
-109 GPSTFPMVS
+109 GS
-118 GTTKSGTTAFMDD
+118 GTLASYSENV
-131 KLIELYKKALSHL
+131 INLYKKALGHL

-157 SKAYPTECFDRQSI
+157 SKAYPTERFDRQAI
-171 LDDLN
+171 IDDLN

-182 VKPHEEIDF
+182 IKPHEEIDF
-191 NETRLNRD
+191 NETRLGKD
-199 FSAFADF
+199 FEAFADF

-230 DLYFIDFQ
+230 ELYFIDFQ

-259 IPQAVRD
+259 IPQAIRD
-266 ELVLFYK
+266 ELVGYYK
-273 SELSRHL
+273 TELSQYMS
-280 NPEEVRF
+280 PEAVKF
-287 DLYQPYFVYLR
+287 DTYQPYFVYLR
-298 LLQVLGAY
+298 LMQVLGAY

-326 KELKTWNESH
+326 REIEALSKAT
-336 PLNNYPELQ
+336 PLTDYPELQ
-345 NVITQLSTLNSKL
+345 SVI
-358 STLNSKLPTLNSK
+358 
-371 LSTLNSKLPTLNS
+371 S
-384 QLSTLNSQLP
+384 QLN
-394 TDPQLSTLNSKLPTL
+394 KLDAKYAALIAPPAGK
-409 NSQLTVTINS
+409 LTVTINS
-419 FSFRKGYPNDF
+419 FSFKKGYPADF

-454 AKTGRDWE
+454 TKTGRDWE
-462 VIDYLMAKPPV
+462 VIDYLMAKPSV

-482 IVSQSVENYKERHFS
+482 IIGQSVDNYRERHFS
-497 HLMVSFGCT
+497 NLMVSFGCT

-514 FAQTIYEWLKKTYPD
+514 FAQTIYEWLKATYPD
-529 IHLILNHIERKIK
+529 IHLKLNHIERKIT
-542 EEHNA
+542 EETGL

>member
-1 MQIIEIQQNIEN
+1 MQTPDIQNILAE
-13 LTLSVGRK
+13 LTRSIGETPNDIL
-21 PLEIM
+21 
-26 PIAESGS
+26 PIAASGS
-33 ARKYFR
+33 ARKYYR
-39 IVTETGSLIGTYSE
+39 IITDKRTLIGTYSE
-53 NTEENEAFFA
+53 NTEENEAFLT
-63 FSRHFRDL
+63 FSKHFHDL
-71 GLNVPEVLAVND
+71 GLNVPEVFAVNAD
-83 DKTCYLQSDF
+83 RTCYLQSDF

-103 KALATA
+103 KALIANT
-109 GPSTFPMVS
+109 GPSTGS
-118 GTTKSGTTAFMDD
+118 GT
-131 KLIELYKKALSHL
+131 LIELYKQALKHL

-149 LGHQGLDY
+149 LGHKGLDY
-157 SKAYPTECFDRQSI
+157 SKAYPTECFDRQAI

-191 NETRLNRD
+191 NETRLGKD
-199 FSAFADF
+199 FEAFADF
-206 VSQAPCDFFMYRDF
+206 ISQAPCDFFMYRDF
-220 QSRNIMVKDN
+220 QSRNIMVKN
-230 DLYFIDFQ
+230 GELYFIDFQ

-266 ELVLFYK
+266 ELIQYYK
-273 SELSRHL
+273 EELKQFV
-280 NPEEVRF
+280 NPEEVKF
-287 DLYQPYFVYLR
+287 DTYQPYFVYLR

-326 KELKTWNESH
+326 KELKTWNKNH

-345 NVITQLSTLNSKL
+345 KVISQLSTLNYPLSTDSQLSTLNSK
-358 STLNSKLPTLNSK
+358 
-371 LSTLNSKLPTLNS
+371 
-384 QLSTLNSQLP
+384 
-394 TDPQLSTLNSKLPTL
+394 
-409 NSQLTVTINS
+409 LTVTINS
-419 FSFRKGYPNDF
+419 FSFKKGYPNDF

-454 AKTGRDWE
+454 TKTGRDWE

-473 HVFLDHVKG
+473 HVFLDHVKA
-482 IVSQSVENYKERHFS
+482 IVGQSVDNYCERHFS
-497 HLMVSFGCT
+497 NLMVSFGCT

-514 FAQTIYEWLKKTYPD
+514 FAQTIFEWLKATYPD
-529 IHLILNHIERKIK
+529 IHLVLNHIERKIK
-542 EEHNA
+542 EEHNP